1 MIIVESETKI
11 VISQKMLYEIG
22 KHGKCPAKAE
32 MEIKIFK
39 YVSKLLSTSKII
51 GCYFQIPHKCVIH
64 LLSMLVLIHQG
75 M

>member
-11 VISQKMLYEIG
+11 VISQKMLHKIG
-22 KHGKCPAKAE
+22 KCGKCPAKAE

-39 YVSKLLSTSKII
+39 DVSKLLSTSKIT
-51 GCYFQIPHKCVIH
+51 GCYFQIPHNCVIH
-64 LLSMLVLIHQG
+64 LLSMLVLTHQG